1 VIPIVGLGMPRVP
14 SSVFPSQAMTQ
25 DPTLAAIMAQQ
36 NRMLPWIMHQ
46 NYLLHC
52 SGQGIPT
59 MKEKQDPPPS
69 HSSSP
74 GSDNGVRRRLN
85 LDTSLPKDDHEE
97 TSSEGSDICNDFAQP
112 I

>member
-1 VIPIVGLGMPRVP
+1 
-14 SSVFPSQAMTQ
+14 
-25 DPTLAAIMAQQ
+25 
-36 NRMLPWIMHQ
+36 
-46 NYLLHC
+46 
-52 SGQGIPT
+52 

-112 I
+112 IW